1 MTYLRVLVPLWVDV
15 DELREAPDEL
25 RLSLDELRAAPE
37 PEEVRWLE
45 DERVDVELAG
55 ADVRVLFVDSRLTV
69 VVRPDASVDLMV
81 VRVVPDLLTRLST
94 VVEG

>member
-1 MTYLRVLVPLWVDV
+1 M

-25 RLSLDELRAAPE
+25 RLSLDELRVAPE

-55 ADVRVLFVDSRLTV
+55 ADVRVLFIDSRLTV